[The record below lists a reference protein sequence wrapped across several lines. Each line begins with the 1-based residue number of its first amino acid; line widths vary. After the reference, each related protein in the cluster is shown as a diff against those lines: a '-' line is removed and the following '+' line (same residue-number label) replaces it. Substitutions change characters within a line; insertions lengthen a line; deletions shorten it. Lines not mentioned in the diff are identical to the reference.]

1 MALKA
6 WYPLNGNVYN
16 QGTEGTLQLAQT
28 TAPAWAVGKV
38 TAQSMSTGG
47 YKWSANQTAKVLNNE
62 EFSYA
67 CWFYVDEASG
77 TTASNY
83 KIIFGNVGGTNN
95 SNRKFTCGQ
104 YPTVNGFHV
113 SSWDGSSLISCCRI
127 DDALPSYKWTHICY
141 SYRKGSIKIY
151 INGVL
156 RATTSLTMANSSYAA
171 ETQVLWN
178 YNGRRIQ
185 DVRIYDHALSAKE
198 VAELAK
204 GLMLHYP
211 LTAIADANA
220 NLLSWTSNYT
230 RTSPYVHTSSAADG
244 YQGMGAPSLV
254 TVTPG
259 KTYYVQVKCDH
270 TPKASHGGTG
280 APCDQFTFWFYVRN
294 VGTSKSVGGYDSAVC
309 FTSTNIYRNDPV
321 HNLYVW
327 QWTAPSNAQ
336 DITLRTNSYSDG
348 TTSVTLKFWDFKIEA
363 DKYTAY
369 VPPSTASQY
378 ASLGIGTTVE
388 RDASG
393 MGNDGTLYSSPTFA
407 PASPRYAT
415 SIGFSSGKCIWPIPD
430 PIRSSATEFTISVWF
445 MTTASSTTQCIW
457 NGRKTVGY
465 ACAIFILSTNML
477 RVDDS
482 VQTSAGTITANTWYH
497 LAVTWKS
504 GGNKTI
510 YLNGTQ
516 ISSVSAGTLS
526 KTNSYASIGRS
537 SDNDTLSS
545 GNYFSGQMSDF
556 RIYAT
561 ALTAD
566 QVKELYSAPVSIA
579 NNGTLV
585 AGEFVESATAISVN
599 KNGVLSASSFAS
611 IPAIFGKEIRIE
623 PDGSAWLKIVHHA
636 DAESYKFASSD
647 PFATGVYKDSRRWFM
662 GHVCSSVDK
671 WELMVELRAN
681 STASTYKYR
690 WVQQYDPNVATFANV
705 AAANITKYTTSQGYN
720 TINSSYGGIYK
731 KNSSTYYSANDGNS
745 GDWWGA
751 IGSWA
756 SVTGGIP
763 AYNGVV
769 VGDGGYEDLWLR
781 VDNVTWNTAVD
792 RVSFDRGGAGIRAV
806 DLLET

>member
-1 MALKA
+1 M
-6 WYPLNGNVYN
+6 
-16 QGTEGTLQLAQT
+16 
-28 TAPAWAVGKV
+28 
-38 TAQSMSTGG
+38 
-47 YKWSANQTAKVLNNE
+47 
-62 EFSYA
+62 
-67 CWFYVDEASG
+67 
-77 TTASNY
+77 
-83 KIIFGNVGGTNN
+83 GGTNN

-127 DDALPSYKWTHICY
+127 DDALPSYQWTHICY

-198 VAELAK
+198 VKELSQ
-204 GLMLHYP
+204 GLIAHYP
-211 LTAIADANA
+211 MGGVGDTCPNIATGSWSVMTARSMGQYYDRLVYDTGFFGLSAGDTYTYSVKLTAPEGRPLRTRLQFYNTDSDRPNLYGTIVPAGTTGYSVLTDTLTATQRAYARMELLIQNVDTSQSTSVTYYAGDLKLERGGVATPWVPHSSSTAYTVLGLNSTKLADVTGHGHDLTWSTLPTVVSGSPRHMTASDFNAAAYASRSSCGVVVPAYTVAFWVRPIANTNQHFIYGGFDDWTHNGMGIYRNA
-220 NLLSWTSNYT
+220 NTSKYT
-230 RTSPYVHTSSAADG
+230 VISTSSAESSYG
-244 YQGMGAPSLV
+244 YVYV
-254 TVTPG
+254 TATLN
-259 KTYYVQVKCDH
+259 TWNH
-270 TPKASHGGTG
+270 IAIT
-280 APCDQFTFWFYVRN
+280 
-294 VGTSKSVGGYDSAVC
+294 
-309 FTSTNIYRNDPV
+309 
-321 HNLYVW
+321 
-327 QWTAPSNAQ
+327 WT
-336 DITLRTNSYSDG
+336 G
-348 TTSVTLKFWDFKIEA
+348 TTL
-363 DKYTAY
+363 TA
-369 VPPSTASQY
+369 
-378 ASLGIGTTVE
+378 
-388 RDASG
+388 
-393 MGNDGTLYSSPTFA
+393 
-407 PASPRYAT
+407 
-415 SIGFSSGKCIWPIPD
+415 
-430 PIRSSATEFTISVWF
+430 
-445 MTTASSTTQCIW
+445 
-457 NGRKTVGY
+457 
-465 ACAIFILSTNML
+465 
-477 RVDDS
+477 
-482 VQTSAGTITANTWYH
+482 
-497 LAVTWKS
+497 
-504 GGNKTI
+504 
-510 YLNGTQ
+510 YLNGAVAET
-516 ISSVSAGTLS
+516 
-526 KTNSYASIGRS
+526 KTYG
-537 SDNDTLSS
+537 SS
-545 GNYFSGQMSDF
+545 GTCTFPVIYLGNSMYSGTPASETEECAMSDF
-556 RIYAT
+556 RMYAT

-636 DAESYKFASSD
+636 DAGSYKFASSD
-647 PFATGVYKDSRRWFM
+647 PFATGVYTDSRRWFM

-681 STASTYKYR
+681 STVSTYKYR

-705 AAANITKYTTSQGYN
+705 AAANVTKYTTSQGYN

-731 KNSSTYYSANDGNS
+731 KNSNTYYSANDGNS